1 MIWCIGCYYWMMNRA
16 AAWLCPETSLLQPAG
31 MIYLDSGYLKNHG
44 VVLQSSMW
52 GRSCLLCFPV
62 LSWSTSLKED
72 GTEKASVEQ
81 EKKAGVKGTGAE
93 DSSVCKALPFP
104 LVVGACRGT

>member
-72 GTEKASVEQ
+72 GTGERCYRHILISLFFARLPLTYFQST
-81 EKKAGVKGTGAE
+81 EKKQILLWPISHV
-93 DSSVCKALPFP
+93 
-104 LVVGACRGT
+104 